1 MAGLDARIG
10 LGAAAIDPNLPGA
23 QQFLQMSETQPR
35 IVSLEPAVEP
45 HAGLAGLNRY
55 LFYACH
61 EPVH

>member
-1 MAGLDARIG
+1 
-10 LGAAAIDPNLPGA
+10 
-23 QQFLQMSETQPR
+23 MSETQPR